1 MPRYMFQAK
10 AANGQIQTGQ
20 LEAASE
26 AEATAKIRSRS
37 MTPLRL
43 VKAGEGAKK
52 PAKAAAP
59 SADYGLFGPSV
70 DSRDLQIFTRQFST
84 LINAGIPIVDSL
96 KILSEGKRNPY
107 LKEVTAQVRESI
119 ESGKR
124 LGDAMS
130 SHPKVFNRFFVNMVR
145 AGEEA
150 GILDG
155 ILQRL
160 SQYMEKSEKLKKQ
173 IKGAMVYPIAI
184 IIVALL
190 VVTGILVF
198 IIPKFQELYTS
209 GGKELP
215 AITQMV
221 VDLSNFVQ
229 QKWYILIGAAIG
241 GPYLLIQYYNTTDG
255 KDFFDRLFI
264 KMPVF
269 GDLIQKSAVAKMT
282 RTLSTLLSSGVSVV
296 EALDIASKTAGNAVI
311 EEALVRSKESVISGK
326 PLAAP
331 LAKEKMI
338 PEMVTQMISI
348 GEQSGTMD
356 QMLGKIADF
365 YEDDVE
371 NAVKAFTSL
380 IEPLLMV
387 VLGGIIAFLV
397 IAMYLPIFDMANV
410 AGGR

>member
-10 AANGQIQTGQ
+10 ASNGQVQSGQ
-20 LEAASE
+20 IEAANE
-26 AEATAKIRSRS
+26 AEAQAKIRSRS

-43 VKAGEGAKK
+43 VKAAG
-52 PAKAAAP
+52 PAASKAAAAKK
-59 SADYGLFGPSV
+59 ADYGLFGPKV

-107 LKEVTAQVRESI
+107 LKDVTAQVKEAI
-119 ESGKR
+119 EAGKR
-124 LGDAMS
+124 LGDAMAV
-130 SHPKVFNRFFVNMVR
+130 HPKVFNRFFVNMVR

-160 SQYMEKSEKLKKQ
+160 SIYMEKSEKLKKQ

-184 IIVALL
+184 IGVAVI

-198 IIPKFQELYTS
+198 IIPKFQELYSS

-215 AITQMV
+215 EITQV
-221 VDLSNFVQ
+221 VVNMSKFCTE
-229 QKWYILIGAAIG
+229 KWYILLGCMVGI
-241 GPYLLIQYYNTTDG
+241 PYLLVQYYKSDEG
-255 KDFFDRLFI
+255 KDTFDRMFI
-264 KMPVF
+264 KSPIF
-269 GDLIQKSAVAKMT
+269 GDLVQKSAVAKMT

-296 EALDIASKTAGNAVI
+296 EALDIASKTAGNALI
-311 EEALVRSKESVISGK
+311 EEALARSKDSVISGK

-338 PEMVTQMISI
+338 PEMVVQMISI

-380 IEPLLMV
+380 IEPILMV